1 MSFNNWM
8 VGISQFM
15 LPLPIVY
22 SITVSGPIF
31 VFIFDYYMNGVAI
44 NNKQLLGIVIGVIG
58 LLLTINGRVL
68 IIYLDASFH

>member
-1 MSFNNWM
+1 M
-8 VGISQFM
+8 VGISQFV

-31 VFIFDYYMNGVAI
+31 VFIFDYYMNGIAI
-44 NNKQLLGIVIGVIG
+44 NSKQLIGIIVGVSG

-68 IIYLDASFH
+68 ITYFDPSFNSET